1 MLDLDTIRTR
11 TEEVRA
17 NCTNR
22 RIDADVDAV
31 LRLADDRS
39 DLIQETERMRARRN
53 ELSGQIP
60 KASDADRPALVE
72 EAQRLKAEVAEKEQ
86 ALADVEQ
93 RLRAEQAKI
102 PNLTHPDAPV
112 GEDESANRQLRQ
124 WGQIPEFD
132 FEPKDHVALGEA
144 LDLLDFDSATKVT
157 GSNFY
162 FLKNEAVLLD
172 IALQRFALDVLR
184 EKGFTLHTTP
194 DLARMDV
201 LEGTGFNP
209 RGEESQIYRIDGQDL
224 GLIATAE
231 ITLGGILKGEILPA
245 AALPL
250 RFGGLSHCFRVESG
264 AYGRA
269 SRGLYRV
276 HQFTKVE
283 MFAFTLPEQSDA
295 MHEEMLAVEEDIY
308 QRLGLPYRVVDICT
322 GDLGGP
328 AYRKFDLEAWMPG
341 RGEGGEWGEIT
352 STSNCTD
359 YQARR
364 LAIRFR
370 REKGAKP
377 ELVHTLNGTAVA
389 VSRTLLAILEN
400 GQQADGSIVVP
411 EVLRPLCG
419 LERIG
424 PREAGAS

>member
-1 MLDLDTIRTR
+1 MLDLETIRTR
-11 TEEVRA
+11 TDEVRA
-17 NCTNR
+17 NCANR
-22 RIDADVDAV
+22 RIKADIDAV
-31 LRLADDRS
+31 LDLADQRS
-39 DLIQETERMRARRN
+39 GLIQAIERMRARRN

-60 KASDADRPALVE
+60 KASKDDRPALVD
-72 EAQRLKAEVAEKEQ
+72 EAQRLKAEVAEREQ
-86 ALADVEQ
+86 ALADVET

-112 GEDESANRQLRQ
+112 GPDESANRELRR
-124 WGQIPEFD
+124 WGEPRAFD
-132 FEPKDHVALGEA
+132 FPPRDHVAIGEA
-144 LDLLDFDSATKVT
+144 LDLIDFDSATKVT

-172 IALQRFALDVLR
+172 LALERFALDVLR
-184 EKGFTLHTTP
+184 QKGFTIYATP
-194 DLARMDV
+194 DLARTEV

-209 RGEESQIYRIDGQDL
+209 RGDETQIYRIAGQDL

-231 ITLGGILKGEILPA
+231 ITLGGILKDEILDA
-245 AALPL
+245 DRLPL
-250 RFGGLSHCFRVESG
+250 RLGGLSHCFRVESG

-283 MFAFTLPEQSDA
+283 MFAFTTPDQSDQ
-295 MHEEMLAVEEDIY
+295 MHEEMVGIEEEIF
-308 QRLGLPYRVVDICT
+308 QRLGIPYRVVDICT
-322 GDLGGP
+322 GDLGAA
-328 AYRKFDLEAWMPG
+328 AYRKYDLEAWMPG
-341 RGEGGEWGEIT
+341 RGDGGEYGEVT

-400 GQQADGSIVVP
+400 YQQADGSVVVP
-411 EVLRPLCG
+411 DVLRPLVG
-419 LERIG
+419 QDRIG
-424 PREAGAS
+424 PRAKG

>member
-1 MLDLDTIRTR
+1 MLDLDTIRSR
-11 TEEVRA
+11 TDEVRA
-17 NCTNR
+17 NCANR
-22 RIDADVDAV
+22 RIAADVDTV
-31 LRLADDRS
+31 LALADQRS
-39 DLIQETERMRARRN
+39 ELIQAIERMRARRN
-53 ELSGQIP
+53 ELSGRIP
-60 KASDADRPALVE
+60 KASNDDRPALVD
-72 EAQRLKAEVAEKEQ
+72 EAQRLKADVAEREQ
-86 ALADVEQ
+86 ALADVETN
-93 RLRAEQAKI
+93 LRAEQALI

-112 GEDESANRQLRQ
+112 GPDESANRELRR
-124 WGQIPEFD
+124 WGEVRAFD
-132 FEPKDHVALGEA
+132 FPPRDHVAIGEA
-144 LDLLDFDSATKVT
+144 LDLIDFDSATKVT

-172 IALQRFALDVLR
+172 LALQRFALDVLR
-184 EKGFTLHTTP
+184 EKGFVLHATP

-209 RGEESQIYRIDGQDL
+209 RGDESQIYRIEGQDL

-231 ITLGGILKGEILPA
+231 ITLGGILKDEILDA
-245 AALPL
+245 DRLPL
-250 RFGGLSHCFRVESG
+250 RLGGLSHCFRVESG

-283 MFAFTLPEQSDA
+283 MFAFATPQQSDA
-295 MHEEMLAVEEDIY
+295 VHEEMVGIEEEIF
-308 QRLGLPYRVVDICT
+308 QRLGIPYRVVDICT

-328 AYRKFDLEAWMPG
+328 AYRKYDLEAWMPG
-341 RGEGGEWGEIT
+341 RGEGGEYGEVT

-400 GQQADGSIVVP
+400 YQQADGSVVVP
-411 EVLRPLCG
+411 DVLRPLMG
-419 LERIG
+419 QDRIAPPAEG
-424 PREAGAS
+424 

>member
-11 TEEVRA
+11 TDEVRA
-17 NCTNR
+17 NCANR

-31 LRLADDRS
+31 LRLADERS
-39 DLIQETERMRARRN
+39 ELIQAIERMRARRN
-53 ELSGQIP
+53 DLSGRIP
-60 KASDADRPALVE
+60 KASDADRPALVQ
-72 EAQRLKAEVAEKEQ
+72 EAQALKTHIAEKEET
-86 ALADVEQ
+86 LADVEQ
-93 RLRAEQAKI
+93 RLRTEQAKI

-112 GEDESANRQLRQ
+112 GADEAANRELRR
-124 WGQIPEFD
+124 WGEPTEFD
-132 FEPKDHVALGEA
+132 FQPKDHVALGEA

-162 FLKNEAVLLD
+162 FLKNEAVLVDL
-172 IALQRFALDVLR
+172 ALERFALELLR
-184 EKGFTLHTTP
+184 DKGFTLHSTP

-209 RGEESQIYRIDGQDL
+209 RGEETQIYRIDGQDL

-231 ITLGGILKGEILPA
+231 VTLGGLLKDQILPA
-245 AALPL
+245 DALPL
-250 RFGGLSHCFRVESG
+250 RYGGLSHCFRVESG

-269 SRGLYRV
+269 GRGLYRV

-283 MFAFTLPEQSDA
+283 MFAFTLPEQSEA
-295 MHEEMLAVEEDIY
+295 MHEEMLGIEEEIY
-308 QRLGLPYRVVDICT
+308 QRLGIPYRVVDIST

-328 AYRKFDLEAWMPG
+328 AYRKYDLEAWMPG
-341 RGEGGEWGEIT
+341 RGDAGEWGEIT

-370 REKGAKP
+370 RAKGAKP

-400 GQQADGSIVVP
+400 YQQADGSVLVP

-419 LERIG
+419 LDRIG
-424 PREAGAS
+424 PRPAGAS

>member
-1 MLDLDTIRTR
+1 MLDLDTIRAR
-11 TEEVRA
+11 TEEVRT
-17 NCTNR
+17 NCANR

-31 LRLADDRS
+31 LRLADERS
-39 DLIQETERMRARRN
+39 GLIQAIEAMRARRN

-60 KASDADRPALVE
+60 KAADADRPAMVD
-72 EAQRLKAEVAEKEQ
+72 EAQQIKADLARKEQ
-86 ALADVEQ
+86 ALADVEET
-93 RLRAEQAKI
+93 LRAEQAQI
-102 PNLTHPDAPV
+102 PNLTHPDSPV
-112 GEDESANRQLRQ
+112 GEDESANRELRR
-124 WGQIPEFD
+124 WGTVPTFD
-132 FEPKDHVALGEA
+132 FEPKDHLALGEA
-144 LDLLDFDSATKVT
+144 LDLVDFESATKVT
-157 GSNFY
+157 GTNFY

-172 IALQRFALDVLR
+172 LALQRFALDLLA
-184 EKGFTLHTTP
+184 EKGYTPHTTP

-209 RGEESQIYRIDGQDL
+209 RGEESQIYRIAGQDL

-231 ITLGGILKGEILPA
+231 ITLGGILKDTILDA
-245 AALPL
+245 ADLPL
-250 RFGGLSHCFRVESG
+250 RLAGLSHCFRLESG

-283 MFAFTLPEQSDA
+283 MFAFTAPERSDA
-295 MHEEMLAVEEDIY
+295 LHEEMLGIEEEIY

-328 AYRKFDLEAWMPG
+328 AYRKYDIEAWMPG
-341 RGEGGEWGEIT
+341 RGEGGDWGEIT

-377 ELVHTLNGTAVA
+377 ELVHTLNGTAIA
-389 VSRTLLAILEN
+389 ISRTLLALLEN
-400 GQQADGSIVVP
+400 GQQADGSVVVP
-411 EVLRPLCG
+411 EVLRPLTRFD
-419 LERIG
+419 RIG
-424 PREAGAS
+424 PRGG

>member
-1 MLDLDTIRTR
+1 
-11 TEEVRA
+11 
-17 NCTNR
+17 
-22 RIDADVDAV
+22 
-31 LRLADDRS
+31 
-39 DLIQETERMRARRN
+39 
-53 ELSGQIP
+53 
-60 KASDADRPALVE
+60 
-72 EAQRLKAEVAEKEQ
+72 
-86 ALADVEQ
+86 
-93 RLRAEQAKI
+93 
-102 PNLTHPDAPV
+102 
-112 GEDESANRQLRQ
+112 
-124 WGQIPEFD
+124 
-132 FEPKDHVALGEA
+132 
-144 LDLLDFDSATKVT
+144 
-157 GSNFY
+157 
-162 FLKNEAVLLD
+162 
-172 IALQRFALDVLR
+172 
-184 EKGFTLHTTP
+184 
-194 DLARMDV
+194 MDV

-231 ITLGGILKGEILPA
+231 ITLGGILKDAILPA
-245 AALPL
+245 DALPL
-250 RFGGLSHCFRVESG
+250 RYGGLSHCFRVESG

-400 GQQADGSIVVP
+400 GQQADGSVVVP

-424 PREAGAS
+424 PRPAGSP